1 MRSNSCKNYKEDNRN
16 RTPLKELPIHAFDL
30 ITDSMGFRAVAVAL
44 YRVITS
50 KNVVLIVETAQQAK
64 NLEMLVGTVTKSLP
78 ADFLGLNL
86 KEDLPFIITSEEEF
100 KRNWTD
106 FVGKE
111 ICLVEKETTVK
122 NPGVDLMEQT
132 LGDILSFEVALGSK
146 SPSDIP
152 IRQIIQILRRITAAV
167 KQSRINYAGE
177 LTSEENFSKQ
187 SLRTEKERLLVK
199 HIFIML
205 GK

>member
-1 MRSNSCKNYKEDNRN
+1 MKG
-16 RTPLKELPIHAFDL
+16 LPIHAFDL

-50 KNVVLIVETAQQAK
+50 KNVVLIVETAQQTK

-78 ADFLGLNL
+78 AGFLGLIL
-86 KEDLPFIITSEEEF
+86 KEDLPFIVTNVEEF

-111 ICLVEKETTVK
+111 ICMVEKETTVK

-132 LGDILSFEVALGSK
+132 LGDTLSFEVALGSK
-146 SPSDIP
+146 SPSDNS

-177 LTSEENFSKQ
+177 LPSEENFSKQ
-187 SLRTEKERLLVK
+187 SLRTETERLLVK
-199 HIFIML
+199 HISIML